1 MQLCT
6 NLGADYL
13 RDLHLGGN
21 AHYTSEQMIA
31 EFLHCLST
39 VIEEDMLTLLKQSS
53 FYALMIDERTD
64 VSVLKQL
71 VLVARYVTDTEGVK
85 TSFFNVA
92 DIFDGTA
99 ETIEA
104 AILKYL
110 DNKSLEV
117 SKLCGFGND
126 GAAVMTGRH
135 TGVATRLKAHTQM
148 ISIHCVN
155 HRLALAAADAADNI
169 PYLQRFKTNLRG
181 LFTFYQNSPVCL
193 AGLHA
198 IQEVLNDPIIKCREA
213 KDVRW
218 LSH

>member
-1 MQLCT
+1 MS
-6 NLGADYL
+6 
-13 RDLHLGGN
+13 R
-21 AHYTSEQMIA
+21 
-31 EFLHCLST
+31 
-39 VIEEDMLTLLKQSS
+39 
-53 FYALMIDERTD
+53 
-64 VSVLKQL
+64 L

-85 TSFFNVA
+85 TSFLNVA

-117 SKLCGFGND
+117 SKLGGFGSD

-135 TGVATRLKAHTQM
+135 TGVATRLKARTQKM

-155 HRLALAAADAADNI
+155 HRLALAAAHAADNI

-181 LFTFYQNSPVCL
+181 LFTFYQNSPVRL
-193 AGLHA
+193 AGPH
-198 IQEVLNDPIIKCREA
+198 P
-213 KDVRW
+213 
-218 LSH
+218 S

>member
-1 MQLCT
+1 MS
-6 NLGADYL
+6 
-13 RDLHLGGN
+13 R
-21 AHYTSEQMIA
+21 
-31 EFLHCLST
+31 
-39 VIEEDMLTLLKQSS
+39 
-53 FYALMIDERTD
+53 
-64 VSVLKQL
+64 L

-85 TSFFNVA
+85 TSFLNVA

-117 SKLCGFGND
+117 SKLGGFGSD

-135 TGVATRLKAHTQM
+135 TGVATRLKARTQKM

-155 HRLALAAADAADNI
+155 HRLALAAAHAAENI

-181 LFTFYQNSPVCL
+181 LFTLYQNSPVHL

-198 IQEVLNDPIIKCREA
+198 IQEVLPDFPGLHRRRRPERGDGDFRRC
-213 KDVRW
+213 
-218 LSH
+218 L